1 MIITPA
7 HESCPQF
14 RQIEE
19 SVNHQPLMVYKHDSG
34 ALLAPDSATSAEVA
48 IHQSAL
54 TICCK
59 NSHGHEEV
67 FVHGDATVWRT
78 AAGNMKPAPSYD
90 EFQYGLTGWAEDKA
104 LAAAATAALSSAHPV
119 SPY

>member
-19 SVNHQPLMVYKHDSG
+19 SVNHQPLMVFKHDSG
-34 ALLAPDSATSAEVA
+34 ALLPPDSATSAEVA
-48 IHQSAL
+48 NYQSAM

-59 NSHGHEEV
+59 NSHGHEER
-67 FVHGDATVWRT
+67 FVHGDATV
-78 AAGNMKPAPSYD
+78 
-90 EFQYGLTGWAEDKA
+90 
-104 LAAAATAALSSAHPV
+104 
-119 SPY
+119 